1 MKEWAIIAGIL
12 TVVVFIYL
20 LLFDHSGKKP
30 KAVDKFENSKTGD
43 NIKIIIIVVVG
54 LFFIVATLKEV
65 FN

>member
-54 LFFIVATLKEV
+54 LFFYRSNIKRS
-65 FN
+65 F

>member
-30 KAVDKFENSKTGD
+30 KAVDKIENSKTGD

-65 FN
+65 F